1 MINSLK
7 LINNLK
13 LLILYLL
20 EIKRES
26 IIYCKIIYLIYII
39 LFKYIILLLLIT
51 S

>member
-20 EIKRES
+20 EIKKNLL
-26 IIYCKIIYLIYII
+26 YFVKLYI
-39 LFKYIILLLLIT
+39 
-51 S
+51 